1 MSHRRLVL
9 TALAVAA
16 VSAASPVLT
25 GCTLSPAVD
34 GPAAAATAAPAG
46 ATATSGT
53 APGATGTEQSSL
65 RRVEALTALVES
77 RLRAIEQ
84 GDRDAWLAPLAPEV
98 SQTERAA
105 QGRVFDRMR
114 AMDVTDLRVVSVD
127 LDPGATTGPT
137 PSAATTSTTATTPIT
152 PTAAAIQGPEAEDGA
167 WRARVT
173 GTYRLD
179 GFDRAPRTFTV
190 DLTLSVDPTGPADP
204 DAAVPLIRAWAPA
217 DRPQPWD
224 LEGLRVRRT
233 TAALLLVVGSDADVS
248 DLARR
253 VTTSAG
259 RVASVWGRAEPAVWV
274 APGTDADAAR
284 LLGRGAAAMTGVA
297 AVTDGPLR
305 TGEPAG
311 ADRIV
316 VVPQPWAGLS
326 GAGRDVV
333 LTHELTHA
341 TVRASTTRPVPN
353 WLSEGFAEFVAYRS
367 VPLAERD
374 VVAPALDLVRGSG
387 LPADLPADAD
397 FDPATQRLETAYG
410 LSLLAARTLAERHG
424 TPALVRLYRDAAGA
438 LPMPTSLLG
447 DVEAITGRSLEQ
459 IGTDRA
465 SLVRQWRGRIT
476 ALLGP

>member
-1 MSHRRLVL
+1 MVP
-9 TALAVAA
+9 ALAVGA
-16 VSAASPVLT
+16 VLATSPTLT
-25 GCTLSPAVD
+25 ACTLSPVD
-34 GPAAAATAAPAG
+34 GPVASAPASSPG
-46 ATATSGT
+46 ATA
-53 APGATGTEQSSL
+53 PWATGTEQSS
-65 RRVEALTALVES
+65 RPSVEALTALVES
-77 RLRAIEQ
+77 RLRSIEQ
-84 GDRDAWLAPLAPEV
+84 GDRVGWLAPLDPDVGLA
-98 SQTERAA
+98 ERAA
-105 QGRVFDRMR
+105 QARVFDRMR
-114 AMDVTDLRVVSVD
+114 AMAVTDLRVISVD
-127 LDPGATTGPT
+127 VDPPASTGPT
-137 PSAATTSTTATTPIT
+137 PTTPPTPTTAPTPITSTTRE
-152 PTAAAIQGPEAEDGA
+152 AAGAGA
-167 WRARVT
+167 WRARLT

-179 GFDRAPRTFTV
+179 GFDSAPRTFDV
-190 DLTLSVDPTGPADP
+190 DLTLNADP
-204 DAAVPLIRAWAPA
+204 ASGVPLIRAWVPA

-233 TAALLLVVGSDADVS
+233 AAALLLVVGSESDVS

-253 VTTSAG
+253 AATAAG
-259 RVASVWGRAEPAVWV
+259 RVTSVWGRAEPAVWI

-284 LLGRGAAAMTGVA
+284 LLGRGAADLAGVA

-341 TVRASTTRPVPN
+341 TVRASTTRPVPD
-353 WLSEGFAEFVAYRS
+353 WLAEGFAEFVAYRS
-367 VPLAERD
+367 VRLTERD
-374 VVAPALDLVRGSG
+374 AVAPALDLVRESG
-387 LPADLPADAD
+387 LPATLPADAD
-397 FDPATQRLETAYG
+397 FDPATQRLEAAYG

-438 LPMPTSLLG
+438 LPVPASLLG
-447 DVEAITGRSLEQ
+447 DAEMITDRSLERL
-459 IGTDRA
+459 GTDRA